1 MKIKSMYVWQKTV
14 KGNEKSANWKVMNM
28 WQEEDLYL
36 QPRKSTYKSV
46 RKWKTGGKEQTIQYK
61 LTIHLVNIK
70 MWKLKPQDSFFTYL
84 ELARAKENRSCT

>member
-28 WQEEDLYL
+28 WQEDLYL

-46 RKWKTGGKEQTIQYK
+46 RKWKTARRKRAKDTIQ
-61 LTIHLVNIK
+61 IND
-70 MWKLKPQDSFFTYL
+70 PP
-84 ELARAKENRSCT
+84 N